1 MQAEIIAIGDE
12 ILVGQTVDTNS
23 AFIARELNRA
33 GVEVYLKRV
42 VADTEEAITDALNK
56 VHPATQIVMMT
67 GGLGPTKDDITKNTL
82 LQYFGGSLQFQ
93 PAVYEN
99 IKNLFRGFNREP
111 QPVHKQQAYLP
122 TSCTPLLNKMGTAS
136 GMHFKKGA
144 VHYFSMPGVPYE
156 TEHIVQDRVI
166 PWLRENLAPGY
177 ILHKTLLTQG
187 IPESDLAEL
196 LADWENALPD
206 FISLAYLPSPG
217 MVKLRLTSRNKDK
230 SKGSEELT
238 RQSEKL
244 RERLGNDIFGEDAQ
258 SLEEIIGLELK
269 RRGQTLATAESCTGG
284 YIAHLITSIP
294 GSSGYF
300 QGSIV
305 SYTNKAKQEL
315 LGVQEV
321 SLAQNGAVSEAV
333 VKEMAVGAQGKLHA
347 DYAIATSGI
356 AGPNGGTDQ
365 KPVGTIWIAVATP
378 AGVKTRRYVFGRNR
392 QRNIRKTA
400 LMALDL
406 LRREIQ
412 KNEKRIVG

>member
-12 ILVGQTVDTNS
+12 ILIGQTVDTNS
-23 AFIARELNRA
+23 AFIARELNA
-33 GVEVYLKRV
+33 IGVEVYLKRV
-42 VADTEEAITDALNK
+42 VADTQEAITDALNK

-82 LQYFGGSLQFQ
+82 LDYFGGNLEFH
-93 PAVYEN
+93 PKVYDN
-99 IKNLFRGFNREP
+99 IVNLFRGFNREP
-111 QPVHKQQAYLP
+111 QAVHKQQAYLP
-122 TSCTPLLNKMGTAS
+122 SSCEPLLNKMGTAS

-156 TEHIVQDRVI
+156 TEHLIKDRVI
-166 PWLRENLAPGY
+166 PWLKNNMAAGN
-177 ILHKTLLTQG
+177 ILHKTVLTQG
-187 IPESDLAEL
+187 IPESDLAER
-196 LADWENALPD
+196 LADWENALPS

-217 MVKLRLTSRNKDK
+217 MVKLRLTSRHQNVEVGKK
-230 SKGSEELT
+230 EL
-238 RQSEKL
+238 RKQSDILKEI
-244 RERLGNDIFGEDAQ
+244 LGHDIFGEDAQ

-269 RRGQTLATAESCTGG
+269 RSGTTLATAESCTGG

-294 GSSGYF
+294 GSSAYF
-300 QGSIV
+300 KGSVV
-305 SYTNKAKQEL
+305 SYTNQAKMEL
-315 LGVQEV
+315 LGVQED

-333 VKEMAVGAQGKLHA
+333 VSEMAVGAQGKLHA

-356 AGPNGGTDQ
+356 AGPDGGSSK

-378 AGVKTRRYVFGRNR
+378 NGVKTRRYVFGRNR
-392 QRNIRKTA
+392 QRNIRKST